1 MGFYAESLRGSS
13 LRRLQR
19 EGLCVTLIL
28 LNMADRVTIG
38 KERVPKRPVLL
49 LPNRL
54 DLKALQALNEDLGG
68 KGSVAW
74 IVDRS
79 LMPDREMLQYLTEVQ
94 ATGYV
99 GDLLREDAE
108 DLRGRVRVYMEL
120 GLHVVLLLGHPPQ
133 AEGSLSDVPG
143 ALLHKMVSLG
153 FPCLPLH
160 VGMVKESAG
169 GRVTVTSGDYDHLE
183 LRYGELLG
191 SAHCGVS
198 NVLASWMEAQADL
211 YASQPLCSH
220 TLGELL
226 VRELRRHPETPLI
239 DGVDDSRLEASQLLS
254 LAILLAEKLR
264 TQVMQGR
271 VGIILPPGKLCTVTF
286 VACVISGIIPV
297 FINYE
302 ATAEEFVHAARR
314 SELTRFIT
322 ERRFQNKLSDFSW
335 PPDRDLIYVEN
346 VLRGIPRARVTWMH
360 WRLRFHSPEGIF
372 RSLCAQP
379 PGPESEA
386 VVIFTGGTDQKP
398 KGISLTHRM
407 LLTGMAQLLARVE
420 LKRGDCILS
429 VMPYG
434 HPMSLVAGLLLP
446 LLGGYGMVTYPSADA
461 GGRLCTLVQR
471 YGVTMTVSTPRS
483 LPRLLSAAKPDTFSR
498 VRYLFSVGEKLPEN
512 LADYARGKLGLRLL
526 EAYSLS
532 EIAPLVACEVPGP
545 EATEGSL
552 YVKPSCAR
560 GSVGEPLPGV
570 AVRVADPDRV
580 SHLMPCGELGMIWI
594 KSATLV
600 HHYIGHEA
608 DAERTN
614 LHGGWLRTDDIGRMS
629 EDGLLT
635 ICGRS
640 SRFTKVDG
648 ILRAHEDLE
657 QALLK
662 VLGADPAKPGR
673 QLAVVG
679 VVDNEGCE
687 RLVLLSTLH
696 SKVDASVHIA
706 VQYGLKNA
714 GYRHLAPPYRIVPVN
729 YIPELPNGKLDYRR
743 CIEGARKA
751 LGYDE
756 ADRNRARRRR

>member
-1 MGFYAESLRGSS
+1 
-13 LRRLQR
+13 
-19 EGLCVTLIL
+19 
-28 LNMADRVTIG
+28 MADRVTVGREKI
-38 KERVPKRPVLL
+38 PQRPVLL

-54 DLKALQALNEDLGG
+54 DLKALRALEEDLGG
-68 KGSVAW
+68 REKVAW
-74 IVDRS
+74 LVDRAMVPDQE
-79 LMPDREMLQYLTEVQ
+79 LMQYLVSVQ
-94 ATGYV
+94 AG
-99 GDLLREDAE
+99 GIFRELEREDTE
-108 DLRGRVRVYMEL
+108 NLRALVRVEQEL
-120 GLHVVLLLGHPPQ
+120 GHHVVLLPGHPPQ
-133 AEGSLSDVPG
+133 AEGALSDVP
-143 ALLHKMVSLG
+143 ASLLRKVVSLG
-153 FPCLPLH
+153 FPCLPVH
-160 VGMVKESAG
+160 VGMVQNRVG

-191 SAHCGVS
+191 EGRCEVS
-198 NVLASWMEAQADL
+198 TVLAAWMEAQADL
-211 YASQPLCSH
+211 YASQPLCAH

-226 VRELRRHPETPLI
+226 VRELSSHPETPLI
-239 DGVDDSRLEASQLLS
+239 DGVDDSRLEAMQLLS

-322 ERRFQNKLSDFSW
+322 ERRFQNKLSDFCW

-346 VLRGIPRARVTWMH
+346 VLRGIPRARVTWMG
-360 WRLRFHSPEGIF
+360 WRLRLKSPEGIL
-372 RSLCAQP
+372 RCLCDRL

-429 VMPYG
+429 AMPYG

-471 YGVTMTVSTPRS
+471 YGVTMMVSTPRS
-483 LPRLLSAAKPDTFSR
+483 LPRLLSAAKPDTFGHM
-498 VRYLFSVGEKLPEN
+498 RYLFSVGEKLPEN
-512 LADYARGKLGLRLL
+512 LADYARGKLGMRLL

-532 EIAPLVACEVPGP
+532 EIVPLVACEVPGP
-545 EATEGSL
+545 EATDGAL
-552 YVKPSCAR
+552 HVKPSCAR

-580 SHLMPCGELGMIWI
+580 SHIMPCGELGMIWI

-696 SKVDASVHIA
+696 RQVDASVHIA

-729 YIPELPNGKLDYRR
+729 FIPELPNGKLDYRS

-756 ADRNRARRRR
+756 ADRNRTRRRR